1 MQRSQSKAST
11 NEISEN
17 TLSHLYETAIVIKNG
32 VEEGNHKSVLFSSI
46 DNRKATIESAVHI
59 SFLLTQLK
67 KKVLLVNLDHHNTD
81 CINEY
86 LQTEEKPKLI
96 SQLKSSS
103 YISEAISRTQYENL
117 DTIGIEEIDEDEFAT
132 TVNQYDLKSKLQPL
146 TNYYDL
152 LIIVGP
158 EKKHFNYYANVYEL
172 SDSAITIVNSKNN
185 DKNLLKKHIDKFKV
199 FNIRSFGILRKDN

>member
-1 MQRSQSKAST
+1 MQRSQSEKLE

-32 VEEGNHKSVLFSSI
+32 VEEGNYKSVLFSSI
-46 DNRKATIESAVHI
+46 DNREATIESAVHI
-59 SFLLTQLK
+59 GFLLTQLK
-67 KKVLLVNLDHHNTD
+67 KKVLLVNLDHQNSG

-86 LQTEEKPKLI
+86 LQTEKKATLI
-96 SQLKSSS
+96 SQLRNSA
-103 YISEAISRTQYENL
+103 YISEAITRTQYENL
-117 DTIGIEEIDEDEFAT
+117 DSIGIEEIDEDEFAT
-132 TVNQYDLKSKLQPL
+132 TVNQFDLKSKLQPL

-158 EKKHFNYYANVYEL
+158 ETKKFNYYANVYEL
-172 SDSAITIVNSKNN
+172 SDSAVTVVNSKNN
-185 DKNLLKKHIDKFKV
+185 DKDLLKKHIDKFKV

>member
-1 MQRSQSKAST
+1 MQRSQSKKST

-32 VEEGNHKSVLFSSI
+32 VEEGNYKSVLFSSI
-46 DNRKATIESAVHI
+46 DNREATIESAVHI
-59 SFLLTQLK
+59 GFLLTQLK
-67 KKVLLVNLDHHNTD
+67 KKVLLVNLDHHNSG

-86 LQTEEKPKLI
+86 LQTEKRAALI
-96 SQLKSSS
+96 SQLKNSA
-103 YISEAISRTQYENL
+103 YISEAITRTQYENF

-158 EKKHFNYYANVYEL
+158 EMKSFNYYANVYEL

>member
-1 MQRSQSKAST
+1 MQRSQSKISA
-11 NEISEN
+11 NDISEN

-32 VEEGNHKSVLFSSI
+32 MEEENYKSVLFSSI
-46 DNRKATIESAVHI
+46 DNREATIESAVHI
-59 SFLLTQLK
+59 GYLLTQLN
-67 KKVLLVNLDHHNTD
+67 KKVLLVNLDHHNSG

-86 LQTEEKPKLI
+86 LQIEKRASLI
-96 SQLKSSS
+96 SQLKSSA
-103 YISEAISRTQYENL
+103 YISEAISQTQYENF
-117 DTIGIEEIDEDEFAT
+117 DSIGIEAIDEDEFAT

-152 LIIVGP
+152 LIVVGP
-158 EKKHFNYYANVYEL
+158 ETKSFNYYANIYEL
-172 SDSAITIVNSKNN
+172 SDSAITITNSKNN

>member
-1 MQRSQSKAST
+1 MQRSRSRTSA

-32 VEEGNHKSVLFSSI
+32 VEVGDYKSVLFSSI
-46 DNRKATIESAVHI
+46 DNREATIESAVHI
-59 SFLLTQLK
+59 GFLLTQLK
-67 KKVLLVNLDHHNTD
+67 KKVLLVNLDHHNSG

-86 LQTEEKPKLI
+86 LQTEKRAALI
-96 SQLKSSS
+96 SQLKNSA
-103 YISEAISRTQYENL
+103 YISEAITRTQYDNL
-117 DTIGIEEIDEDEFAT
+117 DAVGIEEIDEDEFAT

-152 LIIVGP
+152 LMIVGP
-158 EKKHFNYYANVYEL
+158 EMKSFNYYANIYEL
-172 SDSAITIVNSKNN
+172 SDSAVTIVNSKNN
-185 DKNLLKKHIDKFKV
+185 DKDLLKKHVDKFKV